1 MEKVIMSD
9 SPHIRG
15 KRTTK
20 TIMLD
25 VIIALLPATV
35 MGCIYFGWDAFFTIL
50 ISVAASVVSE
60 VVYRL
65 ICKEKP
71 LDIVKTFDF
80 TSVVTGLLLA
90 LTLPSS
96 VPWYVPLLS
105 AMFAIIPVK
114 MLFGGTG
121 KNIVNPAITGRVF
134 AFIAFQSAMV
144 SGWVA
149 PTIGALNG
157 DVVSGATQL
166 TSMLNG
172 NGYQLS
178 LADMFLGT
186 GMAGCIGE
194 TCKLALIVGGIY
206 LVVRKVIK
214 WQFPVIY
221 ILVEGLTAVAIAK
234 FDFAV
239 FMPSILSGGLILG
252 AIFMATDYVTSP
264 NSTAGNYVYFVALG
278 LVTAILRAATKIEVV
293 SFAILLM
300 NLLVPLINAYIRPR
314 PFGAPNFVKR
324 MQAKLEAKKAEK
336 AAKEQQK
343 EEAKQ

>member
-1 MEKVIMSD
+1 MEKVIVSD

-15 KRTTK
+15 KRTTRG
-20 TIMLD
+20 IMLD
-25 VIIALLPATV
+25 VTVALLPAAV
-35 MGCIYFGWDAFFTIL
+35 MGCVFFGVSALITIL
-50 ISVAASVVSE
+50 ISVAASVATE
-60 VVYRL
+60 FVYCL
-65 ICKEKP
+65 CLKKKP
-71 LDIVKTFDF
+71 LDIVRSFDF

-90 LTLPSS
+90 MCLPSH
-96 VPWYVPLLS
+96 VKWYVPLIS
-105 AMFAIIPVK
+105 AVFSIAVVK

-134 AFIAFQSAMV
+134 AFIAFQSMMV

-149 PTIGALNG
+149 PTISALDG
-157 DVVSGATQL
+157 SVTTGATQL
-166 TSMLNG
+166 TSILGG
-172 NGYQLS
+172 NGYSVS
-178 LADMFLGT
+178 LLDMFLGT

-194 TCKLALIVGGIY
+194 TCKLALLIGGIY

-221 ILVEGLTAVAIAK
+221 IVVEGFVAVCLAK
-234 FDFAV
+234 FDFAQ
-239 FMPSILSGGLILG
+239 FLPSILSGGLFLG

-278 LVTAILRAATKIEVV
+278 ILTAVLRAATKIEVV

-314 PFGAPNFVKR
+314 PFGAPGFIER
-324 MQAKLEAKKAEK
+324 IRAKAEAKKAAK
-336 AAKEQQK
+336 AAKE
-343 EEAKQ
+343 EGGKQ

>member
-1 MEKVIMSD
+1 MEKVIVSD

-15 KRTTK
+15 KRTTRG
-20 TIMLD
+20 IMLD
-25 VIIALLPATV
+25 VTVALLPAAV
-35 MGCIYFGWDAFFTIL
+35 MGCVFFGVSALITIL
-50 ISVAASVVSE
+50 ISVAASVATE
-60 VVYRL
+60 FVYCL
-65 ICKEKP
+65 CLKKKP
-71 LDIVKTFDF
+71 LDIVRSFDF

-90 LTLPSS
+90 MCLPSH
-96 VPWYVPLLS
+96 VKWYVPLIS
-105 AMFAIIPVK
+105 AVFSIAVVK

-134 AFIAFQSAMV
+134 AFIAFQSMMV

-149 PTIGALNG
+149 PTISALDG
-157 DVVSGATQL
+157 SVTTGATQL
-166 TSMLNG
+166 TSILGG
-172 NGYQLS
+172 NGYSVS
-178 LADMFLGT
+178 LLDMFLGT

-194 TCKLALIVGGIY
+194 TCKLALLIGGIY

-221 ILVEGLTAVAIAK
+221 IVVEGFVAVCLAK
-234 FDFAV
+234 FDFAQ
-239 FMPSILSGGLILG
+239 FLPSILSGGLFLG

-278 LVTAILRAATKIEVV
+278 ILTAVLRAATKIEVV

-314 PFGAPNFVKR
+314 PFGAPGFIER
-324 MQAKLEAKKAEK
+324 IRAKTEAKKAAK
-336 AAKEQQK
+336 TAKE
-343 EEAKQ
+343 EGGKQ

>member
-1 MEKVIMSD
+1 MEKVIVSD

-15 KRTTK
+15 KRTTRG
-20 TIMLD
+20 IMLD
-25 VIIALLPATV
+25 VTVALLPAAV
-35 MGCIYFGWDAFFTIL
+35 MGCVFFGVSALITIL
-50 ISVAASVVSE
+50 ISVAASVATE
-60 VVYRL
+60 FVYCL
-65 ICKEKP
+65 CLKKKP
-71 LDIVKTFDF
+71 LDIVRSFDF

-90 LTLPSS
+90 MCLPSH
-96 VPWYVPLLS
+96 VKWYVPLIS
-105 AMFAIIPVK
+105 AVFSIAVVK

-134 AFIAFQSAMV
+134 AFIAFQSMMV

-149 PTIGALNG
+149 PTISALDG
-157 DVVSGATQL
+157 SITTGATQL
-166 TSMLNG
+166 TSILGG
-172 NGYQLS
+172 NGYSVS
-178 LADMFLGT
+178 LLDMFLGT

-194 TCKLALIVGGIY
+194 TCKLALLIGGIY

-221 ILVEGLTAVAIAK
+221 IVVEGFVAVCLAK
-234 FDFAV
+234 FDFAQ
-239 FMPSILSGGLILG
+239 FLPSILSGGLFLG

-278 LVTAILRAATKIEVV
+278 ILTAVLRAATKIEVV

-314 PFGAPNFVKR
+314 PFGAPGFIER
-324 MQAKLEAKKAEK
+324 IRAKAEAKKAAK
-336 AAKEQQK
+336 AAKE
-343 EEAKQ
+343 EGGKQ

>member
-1 MEKVIMSD
+1 MEKVIISD

-15 KRTTK
+15 KRTTRG
-20 TIMLD
+20 IMLD
-25 VIIALLPATV
+25 VTIALLPAAV
-35 MGCIYFGWDAFFTIL
+35 MGCVFFGVSALITIL
-50 ISVAASVVSE
+50 ISVAASVATE
-60 VVYRL
+60 FVYCL
-65 ICKEKP
+65 CLKKKP
-71 LDIVKTFDF
+71 LDIVRSFDF

-90 LTLPSS
+90 MCLPSH
-96 VPWYVPLLS
+96 VKWYVPLIS
-105 AMFAIIPVK
+105 AVFSIAVVK

-134 AFIAFQSAMV
+134 AFIAFQSMMV

-149 PTIGALNG
+149 PTISVLDGS
-157 DVVSGATQL
+157 VTTGATQL
-166 TSMLNG
+166 TSILGG
-172 NGYQLS
+172 NGYSVS
-178 LADMFLGT
+178 LLDMFLGT

-194 TCKLALIVGGIY
+194 TCKLALLIGGIY

-221 ILVEGLTAVAIAK
+221 IVVEGFVAVCLAK
-234 FDFAV
+234 FDFAQ
-239 FMPSILSGGLILG
+239 FLPSILSGGLFLG

-278 LVTAILRAATKIEVV
+278 ILTAVLRAATKIEVV

-314 PFGAPNFVKR
+314 PFGAPGFIER
-324 MQAKLEAKKAEK
+324 IRAKTEAKKAAK
-336 AAKEQQK
+336 AAKE
-343 EEAKQ
+343 EGGKQ

>member
-1 MEKVIMSD
+1 MEKVIVSD

-15 KRTTK
+15 KRTTRG
-20 TIMLD
+20 IMLD
-25 VIIALLPATV
+25 VTVALLPAAV
-35 MGCIYFGWDAFFTIL
+35 MGCVFFGVSALITIL
-50 ISVAASVVSE
+50 ISVAASVATE
-60 VVYRL
+60 FVYCL
-65 ICKEKP
+65 CLKKKP
-71 LDIVKTFDF
+71 LDIVRSFDF

-90 LTLPSS
+90 MCLPSH
-96 VPWYVPLLS
+96 VKWYVPLIS
-105 AMFAIIPVK
+105 AVFSIAVVK

-134 AFIAFQSAMV
+134 AFIAFQSMMV

-149 PTIGALNG
+149 PTISALDG
-157 DVVSGATQL
+157 SVTTGATQL
-166 TSMLNG
+166 TSILGG
-172 NGYQLS
+172 NGYSVS
-178 LADMFLGT
+178 LLDMFLGT

-194 TCKLALIVGGIY
+194 TCKLALLIGGIY

-221 ILVEGLTAVAIAK
+221 IVVEGFVAVCLAK
-234 FDFAV
+234 FDFAQ
-239 FMPSILSGGLILG
+239 FLPSILSGGLFLG

-278 LVTAILRAATKIEVV
+278 ILTAVLRAATKIEVV

-314 PFGAPNFVKR
+314 PFGAPVFIER
-324 MQAKLEAKKAEK
+324 IRAKTEAKKAAK
-336 AAKEQQK
+336 AAKE
-343 EEAKQ
+343 EGGKQ